1 MLCVFVS
8 AQKSI
13 PCRVNCIFRQVA
25 DDLFTSAV
33 IFLTQLPWLSD
44 SGSPERKSDARPFFP
59 FSSRPRRL
67 INDTDRTLN
76 VVKLIF
82 SPITRQLTVGRVSY
96 SHPNERYTY
105 NTILCRCSFR
115 YLCRQTKPKTCG
127 NLCAP
132 RNIRRSQALCARPV
146 TLTIVFN
153 LDIFSVFVVVQ
164 SIGFVTL
171 LQKQMVFCD
180 HRVTNVFWKVRIRN
194 MY

>member
-1 MLCVFVS
+1 MSYLFIGNFKIIVIFILTILVLNFKFIGKENAMFGFKSFIFIFILNNNASVLYRYSSGDICCVCIRE
-8 AQKSI
+8 KSI
-13 PCRVNCIFRQVA
+13 SCCVNCIFRQVA

-33 IFLTQLPWLSD
+33 IFLTQLPWLSG

-105 NTILCRCSFR
+105 NTILCNCSFR
-115 YLCRQTKPKTCG
+115 
-127 NLCAP
+127 
-132 RNIRRSQALCARPV
+132 
-146 TLTIVFN
+146 
-153 LDIFSVFVVVQ
+153 
-164 SIGFVTL
+164 
-171 LQKQMVFCD
+171 
-180 HRVTNVFWKVRIRN
+180 
-194 MY
+194 